1 MRSIKRTRIFR
12 FNRENRAARERTW
25 TRAFERT
32 TRAFGHE
39 NTERGRERE
48 SVCSRACWCK
58 VVTWVA
64 YKDRLKSISPDR
76 VMGGNLRRISREGE
90 GRRWYFLIAWTTRQS
105 RTEISVRGIDVRF
118 EGGEWRKREKTTRFS
133 RGWQL
138 QLSFMRRFFSFFF
151 FALPH
156 GLLYDK
162 SQRDEWAKRS
172 IGPNDLV
179 LSETRVLSP
188 RCEEDRNPADGEI
201 AEQGGN
207 VGRE

>member
-1 MRSIKRTRIFR
+1 
-12 FNRENRAARERTW
+12 
-25 TRAFERT
+25 
-32 TRAFGHE
+32 
-39 NTERGRERE
+39 
-48 SVCSRACWCK
+48 
-58 VVTWVA
+58 
-64 YKDRLKSISPDR
+64 
-76 VMGGNLRRISREGE
+76 
-90 GRRWYFLIAWTTRQS
+90 
-105 RTEISVRGIDVRF
+105 
-118 EGGEWRKREKTTRFS
+118 
-133 RGWQL
+133 
-138 QLSFMRRFFSFFF
+138 MRRFFSFFF

-207 VGRE
+207 VGREWRELVRRKLLPDSS